1 MRRFALVI
9 GAGPG
14 LGAATAA
21 ALVAAGHDVGLI
33 ARSGEKLAELAAELA
48 DGAAAI
54 TTASADVA
62 APDDLNAAVTEL
74 ARSSGRVDVL
84 HFNPSKFRSAAP
96 SELTAEALLNDL
108 AVGAAPLLTAVRS
121 ALPYMSEGSTV
132 LVTGSGAADRPM
144 KSAASLGVQ
153 KAAVRNLTQVLA
165 LELADRGIHVATIT
179 IKGTIAEDTP
189 FAPALIARAFMEL
202 VEETRLPRE
211 QWRTVVEYT
220 GS

>member
-1 MRRFALVI
+1 MRKFALVI

-33 ARSGEKLAELAAELA
+33 ARSGEKLAELA